1 MDFKQ
6 IESFENKKIKLVK
19 SLHLKKFREK
29 EGSFLAEGVRLAES
43 VIEAKWQV
51 DFGIVTESAK
61 KKPRIRRLIKSAADS
76 ICFYEVSDALFK
88 AIGTTDAPQGILIV
102 VKKRNQSLLEPMR
115 KKEEAKPLYI
125 VLDALQE
132 PGNIGA
138 IFRTADAAGADAV
151 FLTKGCADPFSEKAV
166 RSAMGSLFHLPIYTG
181 IDEDELLSF
190 FGEQRIHLFGA
201 ALDKEAQ
208 ALYTADLKMPSAVI
222 FGNEGNGIRPS
233 LLSVADHLYIPMER
247 RKGIGAESL
256 NVAASAAVIL
266 FEARRQRFYSSIQ
279 A

>member
-61 KKPRIRRLIKSAADS
+61 KKPRIRRLIKNAADS

-208 ALYTADLKMPSAVI
+208 ALYTADITMPSAVI
-222 FGNEGNGIRPS
+222 FGN
-233 LLSVADHLYIPMER
+233 
-247 RKGIGAESL
+247 
-256 NVAASAAVIL
+256 
-266 FEARRQRFYSSIQ
+266 
-279 A
+279 